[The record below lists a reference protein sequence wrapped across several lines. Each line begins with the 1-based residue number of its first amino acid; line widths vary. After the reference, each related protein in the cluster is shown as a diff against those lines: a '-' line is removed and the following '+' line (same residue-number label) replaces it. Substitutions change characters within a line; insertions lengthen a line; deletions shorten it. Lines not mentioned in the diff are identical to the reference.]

1 MTSIVSGGALNST
14 QTKPNPPS
22 PSTISWLRHCHHA
35 AAAAAAAAAGGGG
48 GGGGTGDAAAGWV
61 DTSVRQMVA
70 VGPCQASVVVS
81 CTPAC

>member
-35 AAAAAAAAAGGGG
+35 AAAAAAADAA